1 MENTVI
7 VAGARTAFGSF
18 GGSLKDVSPTEMVR
32 IVIEETLTRA
42 DVPAEKLDGVIIGQV
57 IPRTDENNLVARG
70 GALAAGVPYTVPC
83 HCTIRGCGSGM
94 DSIMAGARQI
104 MLGEDEVILAGGV
117 DNMSMSPYLSKDA
130 RFGLRMRDSVLV
142 DSLWEVLQDPSTRLM
157 MGETAENIA
166 ARHDITR
173 EDQDEHAHTSNQ
185 RALAAIG
192 NGKLKPQIV
201 PVEVKTRKGSFVF
214 DTDEHPRDTTL
225 EKLAKLPTI
234 FREGGTVTAGNASGI
249 NDGAAAVLLMSES
262 RARAQD
268 IAPTGR
274 IVSFAVAAVDP
285 AYMGYGPV
293 PASRKALERAGMKV
307 DDIEYWEINEAFAA
321 QYLYCERELGIDRDR
336 TNIWG
341 GAIAYGH
348 PVGASG
354 SRVTI
359 NILEVLR
366 DRDATIGLA
375 TLCIG
380 GGQGVAMIV
389 ERLS

>member
-1 MENTVI
+1 MENVVI

-18 GGSLKDVSPTEMVR
+18 GGSLKSVSPTEMTR
-32 IVIEETLTRA
+32 IVIEETLARA
-42 DVPAEKLDGVIIGQV
+42 GIPAEKLDGVIIGQV

-142 DSLWEVLQDPSTRLM
+142 DSLWEVLRDPSTQLM

-166 ARHDITR
+166 ARHGITR
-173 EDQDEHAHTSNQ
+173 EDQDQHAYTSNQ
-185 RALAAIG
+185 RALAAIK
-192 NGKLKPQIV
+192 NQSLKPQII
-201 PVEVKTRKGSFVF
+201 PVEVKERKGSFIF
-214 DTDEHPRDTTL
+214 DTDEHPKDTPL
-225 EKLAKLPTI
+225 EKLAKLPTV
-234 FREGGTVTAGNASGI
+234 FREGGSVTAGNASGI

-262 RARAQD
+262 RAHAEG
-268 IAPTGR
+268 IEPLGR
-274 IVSFAVAAVDP
+274 IISFAVAAVDP

-293 PASRKALERAGMKV
+293 PSSRKALERAGMSV
-307 DDIEYWEINEAFAA
+307 GDIEYWEINEAFAA
-321 QYLYCERELGIDRDR
+321 QYLYCERELGLDVER

-354 SRVTI
+354 TRVTI

-366 DRDATIGLA
+366 ARDAEIGLA

-380 GGQGVAMIV
+380 GGQGVATIV
-389 ERLS
+389 RRLS

>member
-1 MENTVI
+1 MENVVI

-32 IVIEETLTRA
+32 IVIEETLARA
-42 DVPAEKLDGVIIGQV
+42 GVPGEGLDGVIVGQV

-70 GALAAGVPYTVPC
+70 GALAAGVPYSVPC

-117 DNMSMSPYLSKDA
+117 DNMSMSPYLSKNA

-142 DSLWEVLQDPSTRLM
+142 DSLWEVLKDPSTGLM

-166 ARHDITR
+166 ARHGITR

-185 RALAAIG
+185 RALAAIRD
-192 NGKLKPQIV
+192 GKLKPQIV
-201 PVEVKTRKGSFVF
+201 PVEVKGRKGAFIF
-214 DTDEHPRDTTL
+214 DTDEHPKDTTL
-225 EKLAKLPTI
+225 DKLAKLPTV
-234 FREGGTVTAGNASGI
+234 FREGGSVTAGNASGI

-262 RARAQD
+262 RALAEG
-268 IAPTGR
+268 ISPAGR

-293 PASRKALERAGMKV
+293 PASRKALERAGMDVK
-307 DDIEYWEINEAFAA
+307 DIEYWEINEAFAA
-321 QYLYCERELGIDRDR
+321 QYLYCERELGIDREH
-336 TNIWG
+336 TNLWG

-354 SRVTI
+354 SRVII

-366 DRDATIGLA
+366 DRDATMGLA

-380 GGQGVAMIV
+380 GGQGIATIV

>member
-1 MENTVI
+1 M
-7 VAGARTAFGSF
+7 
-18 GGSLKDVSPTEMVR
+18 
-32 IVIEETLTRA
+32 
-42 DVPAEKLDGVIIGQV
+42 

-142 DSLWEVLQDPSTRLM
+142 DSLWEVLRDPSTQLM

-166 ARHDITR
+166 ARHGITR
-173 EDQDEHAHTSNQ
+173 EDQDQHAYTSNQ
-185 RALAAIG
+185 RALAAIK
-192 NGKLKPQIV
+192 NGSLKPQII
-201 PVEVKTRKGSFVF
+201 PVEVKERKGSFIF
-214 DTDEHPRDTTL
+214 DTDEHPKDTPL
-225 EKLAKLPTI
+225 EKLAKLPTV
-234 FREGGTVTAGNASGI
+234 FREGGSVTAGNASGI

-262 RARAQD
+262 RAHAEG
-268 IAPTGR
+268 IEPLAR
-274 IVSFAVAAVDP
+274 IISFAVAAVDP

-293 PASRKALERAGMKV
+293 PSSRKALERAGMSV
-307 DDIEYWEINEAFAA
+307 SDIEYWEINEAFAA
-321 QYLYCERELGIDRDR
+321 QYLYCERELGLDVER

-354 SRVTI
+354 TRVTI

-366 DRDATIGLA
+366 ARDAEIGLA

-380 GGQGVAMIV
+380 GGQGVATIIR
-389 ERLS
+389 RLS